1 MPHTVSFIL
10 LGLSLLACGTVPAPG
25 TATDEIGFVRLE
37 VTPAGARVLSAQAA
51 PGRLKRPR
59 RTPAG
64 LFQVDVVDAD
74 GQALWTTAMEDPLRA
89 RQEYVDDTGAL
100 QTRWVDH
107 DRAEVVVRV
116 PVTAAQQTLQVYRLT
131 EAASK
136 RSANTRL
143 ATLTVT
149 W

>member
-1 MPHTVSFIL
+1 MSYCASFAL
-10 LGLSLLACGTVPAPG
+10 LCLCLVACAAVRPPA

-37 VTPAGARVLSAQAA
+37 VTTAGARIVSVDTE

-59 RTPAG
+59 RAPEGA
-64 LFQVDVVDAD
+64 FQVDVVDVD
-74 GQALWTTAMEDPLRA
+74 GHAMWTTAMEDPLRE
-89 RQEYVDDTGAL
+89 RQEYVDDAGAL

-107 DRAEVVVRV
+107 ARAEVVVRM
-116 PVTAAQQTLQVYRLT
+116 PVTASQQTLQVYRLT
-131 EAASK
+131 EAGGK
-136 RSANTRL
+136 RSARTRL